1 MDENCQIVSF
11 GRFELNPSENQSE
24 PVWGDLPVIA
34 TRNLVLFPHVTIPI
48 ALIRNNARKVAKYA
62 ADNHISIGICCQLD
76 PADEHPDSVKKVFS
90 HGVIA
95 DVIQVIDLPGGAQ
108 TALVRARDKFKILGE
123 APGNTI
129 PESELNV
136 TAKPVADRLSSS
148 PDKEFDVLIKSI
160 REACASVVGNS
171 EGGQGLLMTIEHMD
185 EAAELVNTIA
195 TNLPLDPRDK
205 MKMLAINLVKQ
216 RAFKLFQSMQA
227 LLDSVEIANNIKER
241 AREEMNQQS
250 RNAFLQQQM
259 NAIREELYG
268 EEGEEVEK
276 LRRKASQ
283 LNLPENA
290 AKTVDKEIDKLARL
304 NPSIPDYSTL
314 LSYLETVLDLPWNV
328 TTPLNEDFAV
338 AEEVLNNDHYGLEKV
353 KDRILEQLAV
363 LMNNPNGK
371 APILCLVGAPGVGK
385 TSLGQSV
392 ARALGRN
399 YQRVSLGGLH
409 DEAEIRGHRRT
420 YIGAMPGRIIESLRR
435 AKSSNP
441 VILLDEVDKIGSDF
455 KGDPSAALLEV
466 LDPEQNSHF
475 HDNYIDVD
483 FDLSN
488 VLFIAT
494 ANTLSTLSQPL
505 LDRMEI
511 IEISGYL
518 VEEKME
524 IARRHLLPRVLKQHN
539 MDVDDVSISDGALKG
554 IIEQYTSE
562 SGVRQLDKA
571 LSAVVRKT
579 VLRKMRKK
587 DYPHE
592 IMPEHLHDYLGLPR
606 HNSDHYEGN
615 DFAGVVTG
623 LAWTAVGGEILFIES
638 SLSKGKGE
646 KLTLTGNLGDVMKES
661 AVIALQYVK
670 AHADELS
677 IDPELFDTYNLHIH
691 VPEGA
696 IPKDGPS
703 AGITM
708 ATSIVS
714 AFTRK
719 KVRERLAMTGEIT
732 LRGKVLPVG
741 GIKEKILAAK
751 RAGISDII
759 LSDENRRD
767 VEDINER
774 YLAGLNFHYVSTV
787 LDVMKT
793 AITDVAV

>member
-1 MDENCQIVSF
+1 V
-11 GRFELNPSENQSE
+11 
-24 PVWGDLPVIA
+24 
-34 TRNLVLFPHVTIPI
+34 
-48 ALIRNNARKVAKYA
+48 
-62 ADNHISIGICCQLD
+62 GICCQLD
-76 PADEHPDSVKKVFS
+76 AQEEHIDKIDKVFPY
-90 HGVIA
+90 GVVA
-95 DVIQVIDLPGGAQ
+95 DVIQVIDLPRGAQ
-108 TALVRARDKFKILGE
+108 TALVRARDKFKIE
-123 APGNTI
+123 AEAAGTTI
-129 PESELNV
+129 PESELNAQV
-136 TAKPVADRLSSS
+136 RHISDKLAKT
-148 PDKEFDVLIKSI
+148 PDKEFDILIKSI
-160 REACASVVGNS
+160 RETCASIAQNN
-171 EGGQGLLMTIEHMD
+171 EGGQALIMTLEHMSD
-185 EAAELVNTIA
+185 PVELVNTIA
-195 TNLPLDPRDK
+195 TNLGIDTSDK
-205 MKMLAINLVKQ
+205 MKMLAMHLIKQ
-216 RAFKLFQSMQA
+216 RAFKLFQAMQS
-227 LLDSVEIANNIKER
+227 LLDNAEIANNIKER

-250 RNAFLQQQM
+250 RNAFLQQQL
-259 NAIREELYG
+259 NAIRQELYG
-268 EEGEEVEK
+268 EEGEEIEA
-276 LRRKASQ
+276 LRKKAAE
-283 LNLPENA
+283 LNLPEA
-290 AKTVDKEIDKLARL
+290 VAKTIDKEIDKLTRL

-314 LSYLETVLDLPWNV
+314 LAYLETVLDLPWNIV
-328 TTPLNEDFAV
+328 TPLNEDFQK
-338 AEEVLNNDHYGLEKV
+338 AEEVLNADHYGLEKV

-363 LMNNPNGK
+363 MMNHPEGK
-371 APILCLVGAPGVGK
+371 APIICLVGAPGVGK
-385 TSLGQSV
+385 TSLGQSI

-466 LDPEQNSHF
+466 LDPEQNVRF
-475 HDNYIDVD
+475 HDNYIDID

-524 IARRHLLPRVLKQHN
+524 IARRHLLPRVLKRHN
-539 MDVDDVSISDGALKG
+539 LSQEELTISDEALRN
-554 IIEQYTSE
+554 IIENYTSE
-562 SGVRQLDKA
+562 SGVRQLEKA
-571 LSAVVRKT
+571 LATLVRKT
-579 VLRKMRKK
+579 VLRKMRKIAF
-587 DYPHE
+587 PNE
-592 IMPEHLHDYLGLPR
+592 IRPEHLHDYLGLPR
-606 HNSDHYEGN
+606 HNSDRYEGN
-615 DFAGVVTG
+615 EFAGVVTG

-638 SLSKGKGE
+638 SLSRGKGE

-670 AHADELS
+670 AHADTFNIPQEM
-677 IDPELFDTYNLHIH
+677 FDTYNLHIH

-714 AFTRK
+714 AFTHKR
-719 KVRERLAMTGEIT
+719 VRERVAMTGEIT

-751 RAGISDII
+751 RAGITDII
-759 LSDENRRD
+759 LSDDNRRD
-767 VEDINER
+767 VEDINDR
-774 YLAGLNFHYVSTV
+774 YLAGLTFHYVRTV
-787 LDVMKT
+787 ADVIKL
-793 AITDVAV
+793 AITSDDGI